1 MTNTIII
8 GTIGLDNIQTPFGA
22 VKNVLGGS
30 ATYASLAA
38 SIFTKPG
45 VAAIVGEDFP
55 EEHLSLLESKGIDLK
70 GIEKKGRTFR
80 WEGLYEYDMNE
91 AKTLKTELN
100 SLVDFR
106 PKLPAEYKKAEYI
119 FLGNIDPEL
128 QMQVIGQLKK
138 PKCIIL
144 DTMNFWITSKKEK
157 LLEAI
162 EKTDILLIND
172 GEARQLFKTTNLVK
186 AANSAL
192 KLGPKIVIIKKGEH
206 GALMFTGRHH
216 FNAPGYPLEDV
227 KDPTGCGDSFGGTL
241 IGYLAMTKSLDQKN
255 VRKGIVYASSV
266 ASFNAEEFSINRL
279 KNLKLKDVKSR
290 FEQLKKIREF

>member
-1 MTNTIII
+1 MVNTIII

-55 EEHLSLLESKGIDLK
+55 DEHLSLLKSKGIDLK
-70 GIEKKGRTFR
+70 GIEKNGRTFR
-80 WEGLYEYDMNE
+80 WEGMYEYDMNE

-106 PKLPAEYKKAEYI
+106 PKLPAEYKKAEYV

-128 QMQVIGQLKK
+128 QINVIGQLEK

-144 DTMNFWITSKKEK
+144 DTMNFWISNKKEK

-162 EKTDILLIND
+162 
-172 GEARQLFKTTNLVK
+172 
-186 AANSAL
+186 
-192 KLGPKIVIIKKGEH
+192 
-206 GALMFTGRHH
+206 
-216 FNAPGYPLEDV
+216 
-227 KDPTGCGDSFGGTL
+227 
-241 IGYLAMTKSLDQKN
+241 
-255 VRKGIVYASSV
+255 
-266 ASFNAEEFSINRL
+266 
-279 KNLKLKDVKSR
+279 
-290 FEQLKKIREF
+290 